1 MGKTIEQAQ
10 AALTE
15 AKTRLLNELE
25 RDAQRDQG
33 SDVQERRREDRL
45 ESLRNAVDQ
54 CERELDEA
62 LRSQAQQGGG
72 GGASTRS

>member
-33 SDVQERRREDRL
+33 SDVQERRREDHL

-54 CERELDEA
+54 CERELDAA

-72 GGASTRS
+72 SGASTRS